1 MARLTPPKRFKKRA
15 DFLRLAARGKKIAKS
30 GFVMQ
35 ALRESAEPE
44 LRVGFTATKKI
55 GNAVTRNRAKRRL
68 REAAR
73 LGLAGREMPG
83 VELVLIARRE
93 TGSVPFSTL
102 RRNLAKALDEALA

>member
-35 ALRESAEPE
+35 ALSNGAEPE
-44 LRVGFTATKKI
+44 LRLGFTATKKI

-73 LGLAGREMPG
+73 LGLAGRELPG
-83 VELVLIARRE
+83 VELVLIARKE
-93 TGSVPFSTL
+93 TASVPFAKL
-102 RRNLAKALDEALA
+102 QRNLALALDEVLT

>member
-35 ALRESAEPE
+35 ALGNGAESE
-44 LRVGFTATKKI
+44 LRLGFTATKKI

-73 LGLAGREMPG
+73 LALSGRDMPG
-83 VELVLIARRE
+83 VELVLIARQE
-93 TGSVPFSTL
+93 TATVPFAKL
-102 RRNLAKALDEALA
+102 QRNLAKALDEALT